1 MRRKWLIDA
10 HNLMHKLPHAGE
22 AYSRNRLEGIT
33 VVLQC
38 MGQLCRKYNRSAQLV
53 FDGHPIHIPDQPDSL
68 KIEFSGNKPADLII
82 RNILRK
88 KKSRNQWTV
97 VSDDHEV
104 RFYARQAGCDV
115 VPVKEL
121 TAEFTTDQKL
131 PDSQSDKPL
140 PGEDPGIE
148 LDEHE
153 VEEWKNI
160 FGID

>member
-1 MRRKWLIDA
+1 MRRKWLVDA

-33 VVLQC
+33 VVMQC
-38 MGQLCRKYNRSAQLV
+38 LEQLCRKYNRSAFLV
-53 FDGHPIHIPDQPDSL
+53 FDGHPIQVPGQPDSL

-82 RNILRK
+82 RNMLRK

-104 RFYARQAGCDV
+104 QSYARQAGCDV
-115 VPVKEL
+115 VSVKEL
-121 TAEFTTDQKL
+121 TDEFTREQKHS
-131 PDSQSDKPL
+131 DSPSGKPV
-140 PGEDPGIE
+140 PGEDPGVE